1 MSPTTRRLFL
11 TMLAIGAV
19 LRLAVAVS
27 SLTCSP
33 QRVSGASPHVLAQD
47 AAVCREG
54 SYKVYQQPGGPGGV
68 GCVCARLAS
77 RDGANVATLRLF
89 DKNGSEMVVTSIPKG
104 SGPNRWADTWEEA
117 GCAAPEARGQD

>member
-1 MSPTTRRLFL
+1 MSPPSRRLFL

-27 SLTCSP
+27 SLTSSP
-33 QRVSGASPHVLAQD
+33 QRVSVASPHVLAQD

-117 GCAAPEARGQD
+117 GCAVAEGAR